1 MRRNVMRRT
10 RSKICV
16 AILPFIVGEQGWC
29 VCRKIAP
36 DRELDGWEI
45 VELID

>member
-16 AILPFIVGEQGWC
+16 AILPFIVGEQDWC
-29 VCRKIAP
+29 VFRRIAP
-36 DRELDGWEI
+36 DRGLSGWKI